1 MGESSS
7 LLSSLWLITRRVCA
21 GAVFG
26 ITLSDRVGS
35 VATMHG
41 RSMEPTLHPAQDNP
55 WGYLNADL
63 LFLEKLSL
71 RTYSFSRGDVV
82 VFRSPLEPKT
92 WMVKRLIALQGDWVT
107 VPGTY
112 EILQVPKGHC
122 WVEGDNG
129 EISLDSKS
137 FGPIPLGLM
146 KGRVTHV
153 VWPPNRVGRVLSHL
167 PEGRV
172 LSQKTGTRT
181 YP

>member
-1 MGESSS
+1 M
-7 LLSSLWLITRRVCA
+7 
-21 GAVFG
+21 
-26 ITLSDRVGS
+26 
-35 VATMHG
+35 
-41 RSMEPTLHPAQDNP
+41 
-55 WGYLNADL
+55 
-63 LFLEKLSL
+63 
-71 RTYSFSRGDVV
+71 
-82 VFRSPLEPKT
+82 

-137 FGPIPLGLM
+137 FGPVSALTKPWIAELAGECMIHWLLIWYESVCVMQIPLGLM

-153 VWPPNRVGRVLSHL
+153 VWPPSRFGRVPSHL

-172 LSQKTGTRT
+172 LSQKTGPRT

>member
-1 MGESSS
+1 MGDS
-7 LLSSLWLITRRVCA
+7 LLSSLWLITKRICA
-21 GAVFG
+21 GAVVG

-41 RSMEPTLHPAQDNP
+41 RSMQPTLNPGEDNP
-55 WGYLNADL
+55 LGFLNADL
-63 LFLEKLSL
+63 LYLEKLSL

-82 VFRSPLEPKT
+82 VFRSPLEPKV
-92 WMVKRLIALQGDWVT
+92 WLVKRLIALQGDWVT

-137 FGPIPLGLM
+137 FGPISLGLM

-153 VWPPNRVGRVLSHL
+153 VWPPNRVGRVPSHL

-172 LSQKTGTRT
+172 LSQKTGART
-181 YP
+181 HS